1 MLFMPNTRC
10 AAWSLF
16 PSHNRLMAVIEAQPP
31 APVWEHALRQ
41 FGARLFEAAPGL
53 VTWVLLLA
61 PAWIPIAFP
70 FPGAFAVAGVVLV
83 FDVYWL
89 FRSVSVMRGV
99 HETFSRM
106 QRDMTT
112 NWLALCE
119 QERAAGE

>member
-1 MLFMPNTRC
+1 MATL
-10 AAWSLF
+10 AAS
-16 PSHNRLMAVIEAQPP
+16 
-31 APVWEHALRQ
+31 RQ
-41 FGARLFEAAPGL
+41 MSTLEVAFRTFRARLFEAAPGL

-99 HETFSRM
+99 YETFSRM
-106 QRDMTT
+106 QRDMSTD
-112 NWLALCE
+112 
-119 QERAAGE
+119 